1 MSPGSEDVSHP
12 ILLTQ
17 SASAGYEQLC
27 ALDVLGLADT
37 PENDQ
42 LKVFEEFKEQL
53 EQNPEGW
60 YQTKLPWK
68 ENRPPLPTNET
79 GSKRR
84 LERLIRKLQR
94 NCQHGEYDDIILE
107 QLQQGVIEIAPEK
120 SSTKEFYILYKEV
133 NRKEAESTKLPI
145 VYDASARESNSEL
158 SLNDCLHFW
167 LQNLLLEHIGTF
179 KVLSSDPDWRSPEGI
194 LADPNLAGK

>member
-1 MSPGSEDVSHP
+1 MGSCNSPKSRKTRTARGGTDASLAVMLPGSEDVSHP

-17 SASAGYEQLC
+17 STSADYEQLC

-42 LKVFEEFKEQL
+42 LMVFEEFKEQL

-68 ENRPPLPTNET
+68 ENHPPLPTNET

-84 LERLIRKLQR
+84 LEHLIRKLQR

-120 SSTKEFYILYKEV
+120 SSTKEFYTLHKGV
-133 NRKEAESTKLPI
+133 TGRK
-145 VYDASARESNSEL
+145 ARA
-158 SLNDCLHFW
+158 LNV
-167 LQNLLLEHIGTF
+167 E
-179 KVLSSDPDWRSPEGI
+179 
-194 LADPNLAGK
+194 